1 MTSGFR
7 AAATVLGVCAA
18 TLAHAQSASDYLPSE
33 PGTVAA
39 PVPLSEP
46 PASPPPVSP
55 PAPAPAAEP
64 SFRLQAVE
72 IDGATAI
79 DPADFAPLWAPLI
92 GQPVSVSTLT
102 ALADRIGAA
111 YRDRGYVL
119 SQAVVPAQTIE
130 DGRVRIL
137 VIEGFIDRIA
147 VEGGTPGQAAA
158 AARLFAPVATDRP
171 LRMTTLER
179 SVLLSRDT
187 FAGSVETV
195 LDPSPVTFGAADL
208 DVLLEPDRFTGF
220 AAADNRGS
228 RLYGPLT
235 LTAGGSAYNL
245 LGLNER
251 IDGLLALSPDS
262 TSLAYG
268 EALLDLPLPALEGT
282 LLDGGRLEISANT
295 SHGEPDLARS
305 GSQDLTVTTDESN
318 LSAGLVVPF
327 IRTRSQNL
335 FGRLGI
341 DWQSSESVTRFAGS
355 DADSTDRLTVLR
367 AQVTWDK
374 ADRFGG
380 VTLVDAGLRQGLDL
394 GSRIEAEGPA
404 AGDPQFTAASLTLS
418 RLQRLG
424 DAGWS
429 VYAEAI
435 GQLAANVLPNSERF
449 SLGNSTI
456 GRGFAPGN
464 TSGDSGWGG
473 RLELRR
479 DVSGEGLGGMQATQ
493 FYAFGDYGRTYD
505 RAAERDGDQWEEL
518 GSVGIGARIDVR
530 PWLTLTP
537 EIARQTA
544 GIATDTTDP
553 NHQTRF
559 FIGAIAR
566 F

>member
-1 MTSGFR
+1 VR
-7 AAATVLGVCAA
+7 RLAAAALGLGAA
-18 TLAHAQSASDYLPSE
+18 TMAHGQSASDYLPRE
-33 PGTVAA
+33 PGTLAA
-39 PVPLSEP
+39 PAPRAEP
-46 PASPPPVSP
+46 PAPPPP
-55 PAPAPAAEP
+55 FPAPAADAQP
-64 SFRLQAVE
+64 AFVLRGVE
-72 IDGATAI
+72 VEGATAL
-79 DPADFAPLWAPLI
+79 DPATLAPLWAPLL
-92 GQPVSVSTLT
+92 GQPVP
-102 ALADRIGAA
+102 LATISDLAERIGAA

-119 SQAVVPAQTIE
+119 SQAVIPEQTIA
-130 DGRVRIL
+130 DGMVRVL
-137 VIEGFIDRIA
+137 VIEGFIDRVA
-147 VEGGTPGQAAA
+147 VEGGTPAQAAA
-158 AARLFAPVATDRP
+158 AARLFAPVAADRP
-171 LRMTTLER
+171 LEMTTLER

-195 LDPSPVTFGAADL
+195 LEPSPDTFGAADL
-208 DVLLEPDRFTGF
+208 SVLLAPERFTGF

-235 LTAGGSAYNL
+235 LTAGGSAYDL

-251 IDGLLALSPDS
+251 IDALLALAPES

-268 EALLDLPLPALEGT
+268 EALIDLPLPAFAGT
-282 LLDGGRLEISANT
+282 LLDGAHLEVSADT
-295 SHGEPDLARS
+295 SHGTPDLSRS
-305 GSQDLTVTTDESN
+305 GSDDLTVTTDETN
-318 LSAGLVVPF
+318 LGAAVVVPF

-335 FGRLGI
+335 FLRLGI
-341 DWQSSESVTRFAGS
+341 DWQSSESVTRFAGT
-355 DADSTDRLTVLR
+355 DLPSTDRLTVLR
-367 AQVTWDK
+367 ARLTWDR

-380 VTLVDAGLRQGLDL
+380 VTLVDAGLSQGLDL

-404 AGDPQFTAASLTLS
+404 AGDPEFTAGSLTLS

-424 DAGWS
+424 EDGWS
-429 VYAEAI
+429 LYGEAI
-435 GQLAANVLPNSERF
+435 GQLAADVLPNSERF

-464 TSGDSGWGG
+464 TSGDSGWGA

-479 DVSGEGLGGMQATQ
+479 NLAGERLRGVEAVEL
-493 FYAFGDYGRTYD
+493 YAFGDYGHAYD
-505 RAAERDGDQWEEL
+505 RAGERDGAKWEEL
-518 GSVGIGARIDVR
+518 GSLGIGARVDVY

-553 NHQTRF
+553 NHETRF